1 MRQRIAAVQF
11 EGNEAVLARIISA
24 ATRAILVAILI
35 SMPALILPE
44 VNPDTSQ
51 IALLLSIFLGG
62 FIFVEYYST
71 YPSLVE
77 FRFAPPFNR
86 LRFIAVFFTVFTLAT
101 IERSVNDPNVLNGLL
116 RAIGFLAGEIL
127 DFPFSPVQL
136 VVNALPAGTE
146 IAEINTVR
154 TGAALAYLASMVSL
168 GVFYFMVRVLDWPAR
183 NGAFNVWIN
192 LPLFDPTA
200 GGDVL
205 PRLIRDGRFNIILG
219 FIMPFLFPA
228 FYKTISELAN
238 PLHLTNP
245 QTLIWTVVIWA
256 FFPAGLVM
264 RGLAMTRIANMIDEN
279 RKRAYAVAQDLQPV

>member
-1 MRQRIAAVQF
+1 M
-11 EGNEAVLARIISA
+11 
-24 ATRAILVAILI
+24 AILI

-44 VNPDTSQ
+44 VSSDTSQ
-51 IALLLSIFLGG
+51 VVLLLSIFVGG
-62 FIFVEYYST
+62 LIFIEYYSNC
-71 YPSLVE
+71 PSIIE

-86 LRFIAVFFTVFTLAT
+86 LRFIAVFFTIFALAT
-101 IERSVNDPNVLNGLL
+101 IERSANDPNVLNRLL
-116 RAIGFLAGEIL
+116 SSVGYLAGEIL
-127 DFPFSPVQL
+127 DFPFSPIQL

-146 IAEINTVR
+146 LADINTVR
-154 TGAALAYLASMVSL
+154 TSAALAYLASMVSL

-219 FIMPFLFPA
+219 FTMPFLFPA

-238 PLHLTNP
+238 PLHLTHP

-264 RGLAMTRIANMIDEN
+264 RGLAMTRIANMIGEN